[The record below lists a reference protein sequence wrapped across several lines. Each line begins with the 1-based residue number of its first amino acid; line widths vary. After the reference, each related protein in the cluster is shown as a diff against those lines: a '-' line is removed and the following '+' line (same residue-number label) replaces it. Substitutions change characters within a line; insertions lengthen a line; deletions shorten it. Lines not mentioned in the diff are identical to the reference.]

1 MNLFAIS
8 DLHLSFGSDKP
19 MDVFHGWENYTERL
33 KANWNRLVK
42 NEDTVVVAGD
52 ISWSI
57 SLQDAVKDFE
67 FLNGLNG
74 NKILLKGNHDY
85 WWGTANKIN
94 EFLKELGFNSIKIL
108 HNNCYT
114 DGKYAICG
122 SRGWLYDGTGHQDK
136 KVINRECGRLK
147 ASLEPAVKNGAE
159 PILFLHYP
167 PAYGEFVC
175 EEIINVIKQYNIH
188 NLYFG
193 HIHGSGFNKALSRY
207 EDIKMKLI
215 SCDCVDFTPVF
226 ITSCGSFK

>member
-57 SLQDAVKDFE
+57 SLQDAVKDFD

-94 EFLKELGFNSIKIL
+94 EFLKEHGFNSINIL

-122 SRGWLYDGTGHQDK
+122 SRGWLYDGTGEQDK

>member
-94 EFLKELGFNSIKIL
+94 EFLKEHGFNSIKIL

-122 SRGWLYDGTGHQDK
+122 SRGWLYDGTGEQDK

-147 ASLEPAVKNGAE
+147 ASLEPAVKNGSE

-167 PAYGEFVC
+167 PAYGGFVC

-193 HIHGSGFNKALSRY
+193 HIHGSGFNKALSQY
-207 EDIKMKLI
+207 KDIKMKLI

>member
-94 EFLKELGFNSIKIL
+94 EFLKEYGFNSIKIL

-122 SRGWLYDGTGHQDK
+122 SRGWLYDGTGQQDK

-193 HIHGSGFNKALSRY
+193 HIHGSGFNKALSQY